1 MVSIFFVENTVLTN
15 ENGVYVVSLSPDV
28 TKNKGIKSKCEI
40 SETYLIMENAF
51 TRIECKR
58 SSNKTNYRNRTE
70 PILEGERKY
79 FVYR

>member
-40 SETYLIMENAF
+40 SETVFNNG
-51 TRIECKR
+51 KR
-58 SSNKTNYRNRTE
+58 FHTN
-70 PILEGERKY
+70 
-79 FVYR
+79 